1 MKLNEAMKR
10 LRGIGASAGF
20 AIGPAFVYRPRA
32 LAMGCQVIDA
42 QDVAGELARWQE
54 ALPQAQSQLAAIQA
68 RAEQSV
74 GTDNATIFAA
84 QALMLEDPALL
95 EFVQSK
101 ICAEHLAAPAAM
113 AAAADFYAGILAALP
128 DECWRARAADVQDV
142 AQRVIRLLLGVE
154 DTSLAALTRPSIIVA
169 EDLTPSD
176 TAVLNRELTL
186 GFCTAGGGM
195 TAHTAILARAHG
207 WPAVVGL
214 GQAWAEIVDG
224 ETLIVDGGAGLVI
237 ASPDEATMGEY
248 RKRQLAWRQ
257 AAALAQAEACEPA
270 VTLDGRHCE
279 VVANIGDVA
288 SAQAALALG
297 AEGVGLLRTE
307 FLFLDRATAPDEE
320 EQYRTYRAIADVLE
334 QRPLIVRTLD
344 VGGDKPPPYLELAPE
359 ANPFLGWRGLRISLA
374 QPELLKTQLRA
385 ILRAG
390 VGHQIKVMFPMVAC
404 VEEVRAVKMLLDEA
418 RQELRQRGL
427 PFAEEMAIGIMVEV
441 PAAAVAGDLLAPEVD
456 FFSLGTNDL
465 TQYTLA
471 VDRSNARVAP
481 LYDPLHPA
489 VLRLIKLVIEAGHRA
504 GKWVGMCGEMAG
516 DLEAIPLLVGLG
528 LDEFSMNAPA
538 IPAAK
543 ALIRRLDGRAMNDLV
558 GRAWQMTTAEE
569 IRALGRGW

>member
-1 MKLNEAMKR
+1 MD
-10 LRGIGASAGF
+10 
-20 AIGPAFVYRPRA
+20 
-32 LAMGCQVIDA
+32 CQVIDA

-54 ALPQAQSQLAAIQA
+54 ARAKAQSQLAAIQA
-68 RAEQSV
+68 RAEETV
-74 GTDNATIFAA
+74 GQDTATIFAA

-95 EFVQSK
+95 EFVERK
-101 ICAEHLAAPAAM
+101 IRDEHLSAPAALS
-113 AAAADFYAGILAALP
+113 AAADFYAGVLAALP
-128 DECWRARAADVQDV
+128 DESWRARAADVHDV
-142 AQRVIRLLLGVE
+142 AQRVIRLLLGIE
-154 DTSLAALTRPSIIVA
+154 DTSLATLSRPSIIVA

-176 TAVLNRELTL
+176 TAVMSREFTL

-195 TAHTAILARAHG
+195 TAHTAILARANG
-207 WPAVVGL
+207 WPAVVGM

-224 ETLIVDGGAGLVI
+224 ETLIVDGSAGLVI
-237 ASPDEATMGEY
+237 AAPDEATMGEY

-257 AAALAQAEACEPA
+257 ACAVAQAEACQPA

-279 VVANIGDVA
+279 DVANIGDVA

-320 EQYRTYRAIADVLE
+320 EQYRAYTAIAAVLE

-390 VGHQIKVMFPMVAC
+390 VGRQVKVMFPMVAS
-404 VEEVRAVKMLLDEA
+404 VEEVRAGKRLLDEA
-418 RQELRQRGL
+418 RQELRRRGL
-427 PFAEEMAIGIMVEV
+427 PFAAEMAVGIMVEA
-441 PAAAVAGDLLAPEVD
+441 PAAAVAADLLAPEVD

-471 VDRSNARVAP
+471 VDRSNARLAP

-489 VLRLIKLVIEAGHRA
+489 ELRLIKLVIEAGHRA

-543 ALIRRLDGRAMNDLV
+543 ALIRRLDGRAMGDLV
-558 GRAWQMTTAEE
+558 ARAWQMTTAEE

>member
-1 MKLNEAMKR
+1 MR
-10 LRGIGASAGF
+10 RFRGIGASAGF
-20 AIGPAFVYRPRA
+20 AIGPALVYRPRT
-32 LAMGCQVIDA
+32 LPIDRQVIDA
-42 QDVAGELARWQE
+42 QDIAGELARWQE
-54 ALPQAQSQLAAIQA
+54 ARAKAQSQLAEIQA
-68 RAEQSV
+68 RAEQAV
-74 GTDNATIFAA
+74 GKDNATIFAA
-84 QALMLEDPALL
+84 HGLMLEDPALL
-95 EFVQSK
+95 EFVERK
-101 ICAEHLAAPAAM
+101 ICDEHLPAPAALS
-113 AAAADFYAGILAALP
+113 AAADFYAGVLAALP
-128 DECWRARAADVQDV
+128 GECWQARAADVHDV
-142 AQRVIRLLLGVE
+142 AQRVLRLLLGIE
-154 DTSLAALTRPSIIVA
+154 DASLAALTRPAIIVA

-176 TAVLNRELTL
+176 TAVMNREFTL

-195 TAHTAILARAHG
+195 TAHTAILARANG
-207 WPAVVGL
+207 WPAVVGM
-214 GQAWAEIVDG
+214 GQAWAEIMDG
-224 ETLIVDGGAGLVI
+224 EALIVDGGAGLVI
-237 ASPDEATMGEY
+237 ASPEEATIGEY
-248 RKRQLAWRQ
+248 RNRQLAWRQ
-257 AAALAQAEACEPA
+257 ACALAQSEACQPA
-270 VTLDGRHCE
+270 VTLDGRRCE

-307 FLFLDRATAPDEE
+307 FLFLDRTTAPDED
-320 EQYRTYRAIADVLE
+320 EQYRVYRAIADVLE

-344 VGGDKPPPYLELAPE
+344 VGGDKPPPYLDLAPE

-390 VGHQIKVMFPMVAC
+390 VGRQVKVMFPMVAS
-404 VEEVRAVKMLLDEA
+404 VEEVRAVKRLLDEA
-418 RQELRQRGL
+418 REELRRRGL
-427 PFAEEMAIGIMVEV
+427 PFAEEMAVGIMVEV
-441 PAAAVAGDLLAPEVD
+441 PAAAVAADLLAPEVD

-465 TQYTLA
+465 TQYTLV

-543 ALIRRLDGRAMNDLV
+543 SLIRRLDGRAMSELV
-558 GRAWQMTTAEE
+558 ARALQMTTTDE
-569 IRALGRGW
+569 IRALGRGEAFARQQ